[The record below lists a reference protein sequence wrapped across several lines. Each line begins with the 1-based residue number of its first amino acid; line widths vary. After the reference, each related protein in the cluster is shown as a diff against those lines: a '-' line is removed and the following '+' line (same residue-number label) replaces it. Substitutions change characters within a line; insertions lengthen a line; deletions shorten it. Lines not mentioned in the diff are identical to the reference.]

1 MLVEKVCPYVL
12 RGPKGNLEILA
23 FKHPLAGCQLV
34 KGTLEPGER
43 VVDGALRELAE
54 EAGLVG
60 TVGSGVSWSSLNI
73 ADGQLWHF
81 VPVDVPPQPD
91 HFAFFCADDGGHR
104 FAFRWW
110 PLRDGPGPDWHEIYR
125 RALNEIRARQP

>member
-1 MLVEKVCPYVL
+1 VL
-12 RGPKGNLEILA
+12 RGPKDNLEILA

-60 TVGSGVSWSSLNI
+60 TVGSGASWSGPDI

-81 VPVDVPPQPD
+81 VPVDAPPRPD
-91 HFAFFCADDGGHR
+91 RFEFLCADDGGHR
-104 FAFRWW
+104 FTFFWW
-110 PLRDGPGPDWHEIYR
+110 PLRDVPGPDWHETFR
-125 RALNEIRARQP
+125 PALGEIRARQM